1 MRRILLILG
10 LVLSLLTMSAQNLD
24 IFEFID
30 KDGNVIPD
38 GTTLTLTEVT
48 SEEDI
53 FTGEVISYM
62 YSHVKLRNKMA
73 SNQAMRINLTIE
85 RIDNGSY
92 QLCFPMACKTFD
104 EETNVVTEGG
114 VLSANEVRDLQTEW
128 IPIEE
133 GYCDV
138 VLTVELLNMSGSI
151 INPVYTYVCNG
162 PTIKI
167 HYRNGEIGTN
177 YYGNVW
183 VLGNVDNQGW
193 DPSVGT
199 LMTYNEADGIYE
211 LTANFKANSYF
222 SFTTALA
229 SNSSAWSEIDSN
241 RFGAPTNMYEISDAI
256 LGIPIVCGAFGV
268 SKENAF
274 VIKKAD
280 TYTIKLAMDDVGG
293 NIVLFERQ
301 GYQPKPICDVNADGS
316 VDISD
321 VNAVINVMLGKG
333 GVSATEA
340 DVNGDGIVDIFDV
353 NEVINVMLGKDSKT
367 LINEGF
373 EGVPGTQ
380 MTATLPNGWE
390 VLKQYP
396 GANMNYQWAV
406 HYSSSGTTMSGH
418 KYAACDAPTYADPNN
433 MDALGPRTE
442 ILLTPAV
449 LLDNTYQLA
458 FDWEAAAYGVLEQKQ
473 YTFKVGIV
481 DIAAGDTTVIFDI
494 TNEEQVRASGVPADP
509 NGQYIWENWAVQTS
523 KIDLSPWQ
531 GKTIKVA
538 FIYDLLKPTG
548 NIIYLDNVSIKQSNP
563 R

>member
-138 VLTVELLNMSGSI
+138 VLTVELLNLSGSI

-167 HYRNGEIGTN
+167 HYRNG
-177 YYGNVW
+177 V
-183 VLGNVDNQGW
+183 
-193 DPSVGT
+193 
-199 LMTYNEADGIYE
+199 
-211 LTANFKANSYF
+211 
-222 SFTTALA
+222 
-229 SNSSAWSEIDSN
+229 IDSIY
-241 RFGAPTNMYEISDAI
+241 G
-256 LGIPIVCGAFGV
+256 
-268 SKENAF
+268 
-274 VIKKAD
+274 
-280 TYTIKLAMDDVGG
+280 
-293 NIVLFERQ
+293 
-301 GYQPKPICDVNADGS
+301 DVNADGS
-316 VDISD
+316 IDISD

-353 NEVINVMLGKDSKT
+353 NEVINAMLGIENQGATNQEVTITKA
-367 LINEGF
+367 LNENV
-373 EGVPGTQ
+373 EST
-380 MTATLPNGWE
+380 
-390 VLKQYP
+390 
-396 GANMNYQWAV
+396 
-406 HYSSSGTTMSGH
+406 
-418 KYAACDAPTYADPNN
+418 
-433 MDALGPRTE
+433 
-442 ILLTPAV
+442 
-449 LLDNTYQLA
+449 
-458 FDWEAAAYGVLEQKQ
+458 FDWESTTCFIPIYVSDSVHQIMEDKILADNNVNDVNTHMWIWEHSYTLGESSGMNSFGQLEDHIALIVTNVGWSGFGMIKDGGIDLSMLDDTYVLHFAMKAKPTDFTSHGFGFAQAKFTIGPEAFVDGSRVHKLLGDIGHDNEWYYVDIPFSVLRQCADDGIVFPENKGGAAAYNDNHFWCLSGGVGGSELH
-473 YTFKVGIV
+473 I
-481 DIAAGDTTVIFDI
+481 DNIFL
-494 TNEEQVRASGVPADP
+494 
-509 NGQYIWENWAVQTS
+509 Y
-523 KIDLSPWQ
+523 K
-531 GKTIKVA
+531 K
-538 FIYDLLKPTG
+538 
-548 NIIYLDNVSIKQSNP
+548 
-563 R
+563 